1 MNVREMNQLKTF
13 ATFAIVVSAMSAC
26 VTDKSEN
33 ADSTAVSSHAD
44 SATLEARKAVV
55 PPGETAPPPPP
66 VVAPSA
72 PVGEWEVTPT
82 GIGAVKTG
90 ISIDEAQ
97 ILLHNDLAIP
107 ANLAECAFVKTKSGP
122 KGVALMVE
130 QRNVTR
136 VDVTSGPTATSAGV
150 RVGDTEEKVKSAYPN
165 RITVTPH
172 KYNAGGHYLT
182 YTPANGGGKI
192 VFETD
197 GNEVTK
203 FRSGTTPSVDNV
215 EGCG

>member
-1 MNVREMNQLKTF
+1 MNLEMNQLKMF
-13 ATFAIVVSAMSAC
+13 AALAIAVSATSAC
-26 VTDKSEN
+26 VTDKSAN
-33 ADSTAVSSHAD
+33 ADSMTVSSHAD

-55 PPGETAPPPPP
+55 PPGETSPPPPP

-72 PVGEWEVTPT
+72 PVGEWEVTPA

-97 ILLHNDLAIP
+97 ILLHNDLNIP

-150 RVGDTEEKVKSAYPN
+150 RIGDTEEEVKSAYPD

-172 KYNAGGHYLT
+172 KYNTGGHYLT

-197 GNEVTK
+197 GSKVTR
-203 FRSGTTPSVDNV
+203 FRSGATPSVDNV